1 MCKDGA
7 LSGKVALARE
17 NLEVVINEHIFIIRS
32 ENKILNL
39 FLYYLLSTDNYQKA
53 LKNIVT
59 GSAQGGINSANL
71 KSLKIPLPPLDIQQ
85 KIVEELEKRENES
98 EKLKKENEKLKE
110 EIKKSIYQME
120 NGKWK
125 MENLGNIG
133 EIRKGSSIT
142 KAKTQPGNIK
152 VVAGGINFAY
162 FHNKANRPKNTI
174 TISAS
179 GANAGFVN
187 FWKEEIFASDCITIN
202 HKNDITIK
210 YIYYFLKENQ
220 NKIFNLAKGAA
231 QPHVYPNDIKS
242 LKIPLPPLNIQ
253 KEIIKKIE
261 SIEEQINQN
270 KEKIDHLNKEKEE
283 ILKREIF

>member
-71 KSLKIPLPPLDIQQ
+71 KSLKIPLPPL
-85 KIVEELEKRENES
+85 E
-98 EKLKKENEKLKE
+98 
-110 EIKKSIYQME
+110 
-120 NGKWK
+120 
-125 MENLGNIG
+125 
-133 EIRKGSSIT
+133 
-142 KAKTQPGNIK
+142 
-152 VVAGGINFAY
+152 
-162 FHNKANRPKNTI
+162 
-174 TISAS
+174 
-179 GANAGFVN
+179 
-187 FWKEEIFASDCITIN
+187 
-202 HKNDITIK
+202 
-210 YIYYFLKENQ
+210 
-220 NKIFNLAKGAA
+220 
-231 QPHVYPNDIKS
+231 
-242 LKIPLPPLNIQ
+242 IQ
-253 KEIIKKIE
+253 KEIVKKIE

-270 KEKIDHLNKEKEE
+270 KEKINNLNKEKEE